1 MESVKTGKTNKV
13 GKNTEMAHT
22 KTNKETHFKQ
32 VSAITNRIRSIGGIF
47 TKIAKKVRELVK
59 KHPKKSSAALVVLT
73 PVACKRA
80 KELDDKVQDKS
91 KQAEKENKINW
102 WKYSGLTIATSL
114 LLAACSAGDIDKQI
128 ELEQEKQKT
137 EQEKKEAENARDRAN
152 KSEIELEQ
160 ERQKT
165 NKSGIEL
172 ANSQIKAEQERQ
184 KTEQEKQKANKSEIE
199 LEQQKQKTINTQRD
213 LIKEQK
219 DFIKETE
226 QNCQEKHGQLFIKR
240 ARIKTGIT
248 TGIAIEIEAE
258 CKTPKPTKT
267 NQTPIQPKH
276 LPNSKHPHSQRGSK
290 AQELIA
296 YLLFEQKDFIIETE
310 QKCQEKHNQFFIK
323 KAGIKGGAIEVEA
336 ECKTPKPTKTN
347 QTPIQPKHLPNSKQP
362 HSQRG
367 SKAQELIA
375 YLQKELESLPYSQKA
390 IAKQVDFYKPS
401 SIAYLEL
408 DPRDFKVTEEWQN
421 ENLKIR
427 SKAQAKMLEMRKPQ
441 ANLSPSQSFLFVQRI
456 FADINK
462 EIEAAANTEKKA
474 EKVGYG
480 YSKRV

>member
-1 MESVKTGKTNKV
+1 MVIKSVKTGKTNKV

-32 VSAITNRIRSIGGIF
+32 VSAITNTLKSIGGFF
-47 TKIAKKVRELVK
+47 TKIMKRVRELVK

-73 PVACKRA
+73 HVACKRA

-114 LLAACSAGDIDKQI
+114 LLAACSVGDIDKQI
-128 ELEQEKQKT
+128 EL

-152 KSEIELEQ
+152 KSGIELEQ
-160 ERQKT
+160 E
-165 NKSGIEL
+165 
-172 ANSQIKAEQERQ
+172 
-184 KTEQEKQKANKSEIE
+184 
-199 LEQQKQKTINTQRD
+199 KQKTIKT
-213 LIKEQK
+213 QK
-219 DFIKETE
+219 DFIKDLE
-226 QNCQEKHGQLFIKR
+226 QNCKENHGQFFIEKGG
-240 ARIKTGIT
+240 IKAGIGGIT
-248 TGIAIEIEAE
+248 IEAE
-258 CKTPKPTKT
+258 AK
-267 NQTPIQPKH
+267 
-276 LPNSKHPHSQRGSK
+276 
-290 AQELIA
+290 
-296 YLLFEQKDFIIETE
+296 
-310 QKCQEKHNQFFIK
+310 
-323 KAGIKGGAIEVEA
+323 
-336 ECKTPKPTKTN
+336 CKTPKPTKTN

-390 IAKQVDFYKPS
+390 IAKQVNFYKPS

-441 ANLSPSQSFLFVQRI
+441 ADLSTSQSLLFVQKI
-456 FADINK
+456 FADVNK
-462 EIEAAANTEKKA
+462 EIKVVANTEKKA
-474 EKVGYG
+474 EKAGYG
-480 YSKRV
+480 YSKRM

>member
-13 GKNTEMAHT
+13 GKNTETANT
-22 KTNKETHFKQ
+22 KASKETHFKQ
-32 VSAITNRIRSIGGIF
+32 ANAITNIIRSIGGFF
-47 TKIAKKVRELVK
+47 TKIMKRVRELVK
-59 KHPKKSSAALVVLT
+59 KHPKKSKAALVVLT
-73 PVACKRA
+73 HVACKRA

-91 KQAEKENKINW
+91 KQAEKENQINW

-114 LLAACSAGDIDKQI
+114 LLAACSVGDTDKQI
-128 ELEQEKQKT
+128 ELEQEKQKANKSGIELEQERQKT
-137 EQEKKEAENARDRAN
+137 EQERQKTN

-226 QNCQEKHGQLFIKR
+226 QNCQEKHGQLFIKK

-276 LPNSKHPHSQRGSK
+276 LPNSK
-290 AQELIA
+290 
-296 YLLFEQKDFIIETE
+296 
-310 QKCQEKHNQFFIK
+310 
-323 KAGIKGGAIEVEA
+323 
-336 ECKTPKPTKTN
+336 
-347 QTPIQPKHLPNSKQP
+347 QPR
-362 HSQRG
+362 SQRG

-390 IAKQVDFYKPS
+390 IAKQVNFYRPS

-408 DPRDFKVTEEWQN
+408 DPRDFNVTEEWQN

-427 SKAQAKMLEMRKPQ
+427 SKAQAKMLEMRHLKPDPQ
-441 ANLSPSQSFLFVQRI
+441 AHLSTSQSLLFVQKI
-456 FADINK
+456 FAD
-462 EIEAAANTEKKA
+462 
-474 EKVGYG
+474 
-480 YSKRV
+480 

>member
-1 MESVKTGKTNKV
+1 MESVKIGKTNKV
-13 GKNTEMAHT
+13 GKNTEMANT

-32 VSAITNRIRSIGGIF
+32 VSAITNTLRSIGGIF

-59 KHPKKSSAALVVLT
+59 KHPKKSNVALVVLT
-73 PVACKRA
+73 HAACKRA

-91 KQAEKENKINW
+91 KQAEKENQINW

-114 LLAACSAGDIDKQI
+114 LLAACNVGDIDKQI
-128 ELEQEKQKT
+128 ELEQEK
-137 EQEKKEAENARDRAN
+137 KEVENARDRANKSGIELEQQRQKTEQERQKTN

-184 KTEQEKQKANKSEIE
+184 KTEQEKQKANKSAIE

-226 QNCQEKHGQLFIKR
+226 QNCQEKHGQLFIKKT
-240 ARIKTGIT
+240 RIKTGIT

-276 LPNSKHPHSQRGSK
+276 LPNSK
-290 AQELIA
+290 
-296 YLLFEQKDFIIETE
+296 
-310 QKCQEKHNQFFIK
+310 
-323 KAGIKGGAIEVEA
+323 
-336 ECKTPKPTKTN
+336 
-347 QTPIQPKHLPNSKQP
+347 QP

-367 SKAQELIA
+367 SKTQELIA

-390 IAKQVDFYKPS
+390 IAKQVNFYKPS

-408 DPRDFKVTEEWQN
+408 DPRDFNVTEEWQK

-441 ANLSPSQSFLFVQRI
+441 AHLSTSQSLLFVQKI

-462 EIEAAANTEKKA
+462 EIKVVANTEKKA
-474 EKVGYG
+474 EKAGYG

>member
-13 GKNTEMAHT
+13 SKNTEMAHT

-32 VSAITNRIRSIGGIF
+32 MSAITNRLKSIGGFF

-59 KHPKKSSAALVVLT
+59 KHPEKSSAALVVLT
-73 PVACKRA
+73 HVACKRA

-91 KQAEKENKINW
+91 KQAEKENQINW

-137 EQEKKEAENARDRAN
+137 EQEE
-152 KSEIELEQ
+152 
-160 ERQKT
+160 
-165 NKSGIEL
+165 
-172 ANSQIKAEQERQ
+172 Q
-184 KTEQEKQKANKSEIE
+184 KTEQEKQKTSNIE
-199 LEQQKQKTINTQRD
+199 TNNQIKVEQEKQKTIKEQKD

-219 DFIKETE
+219 DLVKKAE
-226 QNCQEKHGQLFIKR
+226 QNCQE
-240 ARIKTGIT
+240 
-248 TGIAIEIEAE
+248 
-258 CKTPKPTKT
+258 
-267 NQTPIQPKH
+267 N
-276 LPNSKHPHSQRGSK
+276 HS
-290 AQELIA
+290 
-296 YLLFEQKDFIIETE
+296 
-310 QKCQEKHNQFFIK
+310 QFFIK
-323 KAGIKGGAIEVEA
+323 KLGIKGGIAIEVEA
-336 ECKTPKPTKTN
+336 ECKTPKPAKTN

-367 SKAQELIA
+367 SKAKELIA

-390 IAKQVDFYKPS
+390 IAKQVNFYRPS

-427 SKAQAKMLEMRKPQ
+427 SKAQAKMLEMRNVKPYPQ
-441 ANLSPSQSFLFVQRI
+441 AHLSTSQSLLFVQKI
-456 FADINK
+456 FADISK
-462 EIEAAANTEKKA
+462 EIEAVANTEKKA
-474 EKVGYG
+474 EK
-480 YSKRV
+480 

>member
-1 MESVKTGKTNKV
+1 MKLVKTGKTNKV

-22 KTNKETHFKQ
+22 KTNKKTHFKQ
-32 VSAITNRIRSIGGIF
+32 VGAITNRLKSIGGIF
-47 TKIAKKVRELVK
+47 TKIAKKVRELIK
-59 KHPKKSSAALVVLT
+59 KHPEKSSAALVVLT
-73 PVACKRA
+73 HVACKRA

-102 WKYSGLTIATSL
+102 WKYSGLTIAASL

-152 KSEIELEQ
+152 KSGIELEQ

-184 KTEQEKQKANKSEIE
+184 KTEQEKQKTNKSEIE

-276 LPNSKHPHSQRGSK
+276 LPNSK
-290 AQELIA
+290 
-296 YLLFEQKDFIIETE
+296 
-310 QKCQEKHNQFFIK
+310 
-323 KAGIKGGAIEVEA
+323 
-336 ECKTPKPTKTN
+336 
-347 QTPIQPKHLPNSKQP
+347 QP

-390 IAKQVDFYKPS
+390 IAKQVDFYRPS

-427 SKAQAKMLEMRKPQ
+427 SKAQAKMLEMRNPQ
-441 ANLSPSQSFLFVQRI
+441 ANLSTFQSFSIIQNIV
-456 FADINK
+456 ADINK

-480 YSKRV
+480 YSKRM

>member
-1 MESVKTGKTNKV
+1 MKSVKTGKTNRV
-13 GKNTEMAHT
+13 GKNTEMANT

-32 VSAITNRIRSIGGIF
+32 VSAITNTLKSIGGIF

-59 KHPKKSSAALVVLT
+59 KHPKKSNVALVVLT
-73 PVACKRA
+73 HVACKRA

-114 LLAACSAGDIDKQI
+114 LLAACSTGDIDKQI
-128 ELEQEKQKT
+128 ELEQEKQKANKSGIELEQERQKT
-137 EQEKKEAENARDRAN
+137 EQEKQKAN

-226 QNCQEKHGQLFIKR
+226 QNCQEKHGQLFIKKT
-240 ARIKTGIT
+240 RIKTGIT

-258 CKTPKPTKT
+258 CKTPKP
-267 NQTPIQPKH
+267 
-276 LPNSKHPHSQRGSK
+276 
-290 AQELIA
+290 A
-296 YLLFEQKDFIIETE
+296 
-310 QKCQEKHNQFFIK
+310 
-323 KAGIKGGAIEVEA
+323 
-336 ECKTPKPTKTN
+336 KTN

-367 SKAQELIA
+367 SKAQEFIA

-441 ANLSPSQSFLFVQRI
+441 ANLSPSQSLSIIQNIV
-456 FADINK
+456 ADINK
-462 EIEAAANTEKKA
+462 EIKVVANTEKKA
-474 EKVGYG
+474 EKAGYG
-480 YSKRV
+480 YSKRM

>member
-13 GKNTEMAHT
+13 GKNAETANT
-22 KTNKETHFKQ
+22 KASKETHFKR
-32 VSAITNRIRSIGGIF
+32 VGAIKNMLRSIGGIF
-47 TKIAKKVRELVK
+47 TKIVKKVRELVK
-59 KHPKKSSAALVVLT
+59 KHPKKSNVALVVLT
-73 PVACKRA
+73 HVACKKA

-91 KQAEKENKINW
+91 KQAGKENKINW

-114 LLAACSAGDIDKQI
+114 LLAACSAGDVDKQI
-128 ELEQEKQKT
+128 ELEQEK
-137 EQEKKEAENARDRAN
+137 KEVESARDRAN
-152 KSEIELEQ
+152 KSGIELEQQRQKTEQ

-172 ANSQIKAEQERQ
+172 ANNQIKL
-184 KTEQEKQKANKSEIE
+184 EQEKQKTNKSEIE
-199 LEQQKQKTINTQRD
+199 LEQQKQKTINTQRG

-248 TGIAIEIEAE
+248 TGIAIEI
-258 CKTPKPTKT
+258 
-267 NQTPIQPKH
+267 
-276 LPNSKHPHSQRGSK
+276 
-290 AQELIA
+290 
-296 YLLFEQKDFIIETE
+296 
-310 QKCQEKHNQFFIK
+310 
-323 KAGIKGGAIEVEA
+323 EA

-408 DPRDFKVTEEWQN
+408 DPRDFNATEEWQK

-427 SKAQAKMLEMRKPQ
+427 SKAQAKMLEMRHLKTDPQ
-441 ANLSPSQSFLFVQRI
+441 AHLSTSQSFSIIQEI
-456 FADINK
+456 AADINK
-462 EIEAAANTEKKA
+462 EIEASANTEKKA

-480 YSKRV
+480 YSKRM

>member
-13 GKNTEMAHT
+13 GKNAETANT
-22 KTNKETHFKQ
+22 KSNKETHFKQ
-32 VSAITNRIRSIGGIF
+32 ANAITNIIRSVGGFF
-47 TKIAKKVRELVK
+47 TKIMKRVRELVK
-59 KHPKKSSAALVVLT
+59 KHPKKSNVALVVLT
-73 PVACKRA
+73 HAACKRA

-91 KQAEKENKINW
+91 KQAEKENQINW

-114 LLAACSAGDIDKQI
+114 LLAACSTGDIDKQI
-128 ELEQEKQKT
+128 ELEQEKQEANKSGIELEQERQKT
-137 EQEKKEAENARDRAN
+137 EQERQKTN

-226 QNCQEKHGQLFIKR
+226 QNCQEKHGQLFIKKT
-240 ARIKTGIT
+240 RIKTGIT

-258 CKTPKPTKT
+258 CKTPKP
-267 NQTPIQPKH
+267 
-276 LPNSKHPHSQRGSK
+276 
-290 AQELIA
+290 A
-296 YLLFEQKDFIIETE
+296 
-310 QKCQEKHNQFFIK
+310 
-323 KAGIKGGAIEVEA
+323 
-336 ECKTPKPTKTN
+336 KTN

-362 HSQRG
+362 RSQRG

-390 IAKQVDFYKPS
+390 IAKQVNFYRPS
-401 SIAYLEL
+401 SIAYLKL
-408 DPRDFKVTEEWQN
+408 DPRDFKVTEEWQK

-427 SKAQAKMLEMRKPQ
+427 SKAQAKMLEMRNPQ
-441 ANLSPSQSFLFVQRI
+441 AHLPISQSLLFVQKI
-456 FADINK
+456 FADVNK
-462 EIEAAANTEKKA
+462 EIKVAANTEKKA
-474 EKVGYG
+474 EKAGYG
-480 YSKRV
+480 YSKRM

>member
-1 MESVKTGKTNKV
+1 MKSVKIGKTNKV
-13 GKNTEMAHT
+13 GKNVETANT
-22 KTNKETHFKQ
+22 KANKKTHFKQ
-32 VSAITNRIRSIGGIF
+32 VSVIANTLRSIGGIF

-59 KHPKKSSAALVVLT
+59 KHPEKSSAALVVLT
-73 PVACKRA
+73 HVACKKA

-91 KQAEKENKINW
+91 KQAEKENQINW

-114 LLAACSAGDIDKQI
+114 LLAACNVGDIDKQI

-137 EQEKKEAENARDRAN
+137 EQEE
-152 KSEIELEQ
+152 
-160 ERQKT
+160 
-165 NKSGIEL
+165 
-172 ANSQIKAEQERQ
+172 Q
-184 KTEQEKQKANKSEIE
+184 KTEQEKQKTSNIE
-199 LEQQKQKTINTQRD
+199 TNNQIKVEQEKQKTSNIETNNQIKVEQEQQKTEQEKQKT
-213 LIKEQK
+213 IKEQK
-219 DFIKETE
+219 DFIKYAE
-226 QNCQEKHGQLFIKR
+226 QN
-240 ARIKTGIT
+240 
-248 TGIAIEIEAE
+248 
-258 CKTPKPTKT
+258 
-267 NQTPIQPKH
+267 
-276 LPNSKHPHSQRGSK
+276 
-290 AQELIA
+290 
-296 YLLFEQKDFIIETE
+296 
-310 QKCQEKHNQFFIK
+310 CQEKHNQFFIK

-336 ECKTPKPTKTN
+336 ECKTPKPTKTNQTPKPAKTN

-390 IAKQVDFYKPS
+390 IAKQVNFYRPS

-408 DPRDFKVTEEWQN
+408 DPRDFKVTEEWQK

-441 ANLSPSQSFLFVQRI
+441 AHLPTSQSLLLVQKI

-462 EIEAAANTEKKA
+462 EIKVVANTEKKV

-480 YSKRV
+480 YSKRM

>member
-1 MESVKTGKTNKV
+1 MESVKTGKTNRV
-13 GKNTEMAHT
+13 GKNTEMANT

-32 VSAITNRIRSIGGIF
+32 VSAITNTLKSIGGIF

-59 KHPKKSSAALVVLT
+59 KHPKKSNVALVVLT
-73 PVACKRA
+73 HVACKRA

-114 LLAACSAGDIDKQI
+114 LLAACSTGDIDKQI
-128 ELEQEKQKT
+128 ELEQEKQKANKSEIELEQERQKT
-137 EQEKKEAENARDRAN
+137 EQEKQKAN

-226 QNCQEKHGQLFIKR
+226 QNCQEKHGQLFIKKT
-240 ARIKTGIT
+240 RIKTGIT

-267 NQTPIQPKH
+267 NQTPIQ
-276 LPNSKHPHSQRGSK
+276 S
-290 AQELIA
+290 
-296 YLLFEQKDFIIETE
+296 
-310 QKCQEKHNQFFIK
+310 
-323 KAGIKGGAIEVEA
+323 
-336 ECKTPKPTKTN
+336 
-347 QTPIQPKHLPNSKQP
+347 KHLPNSKQP

-367 SKAQELIA
+367 SKAQEFIA
-375 YLQKELESLPYSQKA
+375 YLQKELEFLPYSQKT

-427 SKAQAKMLEMRKPQ
+427 SKAQAKMLEMRKTQ
-441 ANLSPSQSFLFVQRI
+441 ANLSPFQSFSIIQEI
-456 FADINK
+456 AADINK
-462 EIEAAANTEKKA
+462 EIEASANTEKKA

-480 YSKRV
+480 YSKRM

>member
-1 MESVKTGKTNKV
+1 MESVKTRKTNKV
-13 GKNTEMAHT
+13 GKNTEMVNA

-32 VSAITNRIRSIGGIF
+32 VSAITNMFRSIGGIF

-59 KHPKKSSAALVVLT
+59 KHPKKSRVALVVLT
-73 PVACKRA
+73 HVVCKRA

-114 LLAACSAGDIDKQI
+114 LLAACNVGDIDKQI

-152 KSEIELEQ
+152 KSGIELEQ
-160 ERQKT
+160 ERRKT

-184 KTEQEKQKANKSEIE
+184 KTEQEKQKTNKSEIE

-258 CKTPKPTKT
+258 CKTPKP
-267 NQTPIQPKH
+267 
-276 LPNSKHPHSQRGSK
+276 
-290 AQELIA
+290 A
-296 YLLFEQKDFIIETE
+296 
-310 QKCQEKHNQFFIK
+310 
-323 KAGIKGGAIEVEA
+323 
-336 ECKTPKPTKTN
+336 KTN

-367 SKAQELIA
+367 SKAQEFIA
-375 YLQKELESLPYSQKA
+375 YLQKELESLPYSQKT
-390 IAKQVDFYKPS
+390 IAKQVDFYRPS

-427 SKAQAKMLEMRKPQ
+427 SKAQAKMLEMRKTQ
-441 ANLSPSQSFLFVQRI
+441 ANLSTSQSLLFVQKI

-462 EIEAAANTEKKA
+462 EIKVVANTEKKA

-480 YSKRV
+480 YSKRM

>member
-1 MESVKTGKTNKV
+1 MESGKTNKV
-13 GKNTEMAHT
+13 GKNTEMANT

-32 VSAITNRIRSIGGIF
+32 VSAIINTLRSIGGIF
-47 TKIAKKVRELVK
+47 TKIAKKVRELMK
-59 KHPKKSSAALVVLT
+59 KHPEKSSAALVVLT
-73 PVACKRA
+73 HVACKRA

-91 KQAEKENKINW
+91 KQAEKENQINW

-128 ELEQEKQKT
+128 ELEQEKQKANKSGIELEQERQKT
-137 EQEKKEAENARDRAN
+137 EQEKQKAN

-258 CKTPKPTKT
+258 CKTPKP
-267 NQTPIQPKH
+267 
-276 LPNSKHPHSQRGSK
+276 
-290 AQELIA
+290 A
-296 YLLFEQKDFIIETE
+296 
-310 QKCQEKHNQFFIK
+310 
-323 KAGIKGGAIEVEA
+323 
-336 ECKTPKPTKTN
+336 KTN

-390 IAKQVDFYKPS
+390 IVKQVDFYKPS

-427 SKAQAKMLEMRKPQ
+427 SKAQAKMLEMRNVKPYPQ
-441 ANLSPSQSFLFVQRI
+441 ANLSASQSFSILQNIV
-456 FADINK
+456 ADINK
-462 EIEAAANTEKKA
+462 EIEVAANTEKKA

>member
-13 GKNTEMAHT
+13 GKNTKMAHT

-32 VSAITNRIRSIGGIF
+32 VSAITNRLKSIGGIF

-59 KHPKKSSAALVVLT
+59 KHPKKSNVALVVLT
-73 PVACKRA
+73 HVACKKA

-91 KQAEKENKINW
+91 KQAEKENQINW

-114 LLAACSAGDIDKQI
+114 LLAACNAGDIDKQI
-128 ELEQEKQKT
+128 ELEQEKQK
-137 EQEKKEAENARDRAN
+137 A
-152 KSEIELEQ
+152 
-160 ERQKT
+160 

-172 ANSQIKAEQERQ
+172 EQERQ

-199 LEQQKQKTINTQRD
+199 LEQEEQKTEQEKQKTSNIETNNQIKVEQEQQKTIKEQKD
-213 LIKEQK
+213 LVKEQKDLVKEQKDLVKEQKDLVKEQKDLVKEQKDLVKEQK
-219 DFIKETE
+219 DFIKYIE
-226 QNCQEKHGQLFIKR
+226 QNCKENHGQFFIEKGGTK
-240 ARIKTGIT
+240 AGIGGIT
-248 TGIAIEIEAE
+248 IEAE
-258 CKTPKPTKT
+258 AK
-267 NQTPIQPKH
+267 
-276 LPNSKHPHSQRGSK
+276 
-290 AQELIA
+290 
-296 YLLFEQKDFIIETE
+296 
-310 QKCQEKHNQFFIK
+310 
-323 KAGIKGGAIEVEA
+323 
-336 ECKTPKPTKTN
+336 CKTPKPTKTN

-390 IAKQVDFYKPS
+390 IAKQVDFYRPS

-427 SKAQAKMLEMRKPQ
+427 SKAQAKMLEMRKTQ
-441 ANLSPSQSFLFVQRI
+441 ANLSPFQSFSILQNIV
-456 FADINK
+456 ADISK

-474 EKVGYG
+474 EKAGYG
-480 YSKRV
+480 YSKRM

>member
-13 GKNTEMAHT
+13 GKNTEIADT
-22 KTNKETHFKQ
+22 KANKEAHFKQ
-32 VSAITNRIRSIGGIF
+32 ASAITNIIRSVGGFF
-47 TKIAKKVRELVK
+47 TKIMKRVRELVK
-59 KHPKKSSAALVVLT
+59 KHPEKSSAALVVLT
-73 PVACKRA
+73 HVACKKA
-80 KELDDKVQDKS
+80 KELDDKIQDKS
-91 KQAEKENKINW
+91 KQAEKENQINW

-114 LLAACSAGDIDKQI
+114 LLAACSTGDIDKQI
-128 ELEQEKQKT
+128 ELEQEKKEANKSGIELEQERQKT
-137 EQEKKEAENARDRAN
+137 EQERQKTEQERQKT
-152 KSEIELEQ
+152 EQ

-184 KTEQEKQKANKSEIE
+184 KTEQEKQKANKSAIE

-226 QNCQEKHGQLFIKR
+226 QNCQEKHGQLFIKKT
-240 ARIKTGIT
+240 RIKTGI
-248 TGIAIEIEAE
+248 
-258 CKTPKPTKT
+258 
-267 NQTPIQPKH
+267 
-276 LPNSKHPHSQRGSK
+276 
-290 AQELIA
+290 
-296 YLLFEQKDFIIETE
+296 
-310 QKCQEKHNQFFIK
+310 
-323 KAGIKGGAIEVEA
+323 AGIAIEVEA
-336 ECKTPKPTKTN
+336 ECKTPKPAKTN

-375 YLQKELESLPYSQKA
+375 YLQKELEFLPYSQKA

-408 DPRDFKVTEEWQN
+408 DPRDFNVTEEWQK

-427 SKAQAKMLEMRKPQ
+427 SKAQAKMLEMRNPQ
-441 ANLSPSQSFLFVQRI
+441 AHLPTSQSLLFIQKI
-456 FADINK
+456 FADVNK
-462 EIEAAANTEKKA
+462 EIKVVANTEKKA
-474 EKVGYG
+474 EKAGYG
-480 YSKRV
+480 YSKRM